1 MMDQTEPLAG
11 GATGGAT
18 GSATAALLERAA
30 EAGVQFESEERSAAG
45 GPLCFG
51 ALHDLSA
58 AVRAA
63 REDDG
68 ADVGSMQNELIA
80 AAVRARRNRAPFPPP
95 YLLMDVCDASLM
107 PLRFPGAAPPRAPQ
121 GMMRILLPA
130 AHVVDLGPISNDGIG
145 GMSVVRC
152 NAALPVYRWFLAAN
166 LQLDH
171 RGELGRVMPF
181 PLDQPAVA
189 GEDGEEQPAMTTFQ
203 FLRCTQE
210 EHATYR
216 QLLDF
221 AVLSEGLEKG
231 FGTAARYSYEALRK
245 RGVSQL
251 THEQVDRLLT
261 RVVLKHPSE
270 LDCVV
275 FAGLDEDRSA
285 DAELL
290 KRHQV
295 LRC

>member
-1 MMDQTEPLAG
+1 MDAG
-11 GATGGAT
+11 AET
-18 GSATAALLERAA
+18 SEVLDRAA
-30 EAGVQFESEERSAAG
+30 AAGVRFESEERNAAG
-45 GPLCFG
+45 GALCFG
-51 ALHDLSA
+51 VMHDLTA
-58 AVRAA
+58 VVRAT
-63 REDDG
+63 REDEG
-68 ADVGSMQNELIA
+68 ADVGAAQNELIA

-95 YLLMDVCDASLM
+95 YLLLDVCDASLM
-107 PLRFPGAAPPRAPQ
+107 PLRLFGAAAPAPE

-130 AHVVDLGPISNDGIG
+130 AHVVDLGPIANDSIG
-145 GMSVVRC
+145 GMSVVKC

-166 LQLDH
+166 LQLEH

-181 PLDQPAVA
+181 PLDQPAVT

-210 EHATYR
+210 EHAVYR

-231 FGTAARYSYEALRK
+231 FNTAARYSYEALRK

-261 RVVLKHPSE
+261 RVLLKNPSE
-270 LDCVV
+270 LDCVM